1 MNKKIGIFSLGR
13 KLSRRCPN
21 KMLRP
26 FSGTTLTDIVLKK
39 LATFGENSFFAG
51 YEGEF
56 KEKCEDIGVRF
67 VQRTKE
73 SVSIDEPQIKYLSFL
88 RKVNYD
94 YLLIVNGCLPLL
106 KVKTIMGFLNEVV
119 DNDLHPS
126 SVFVKR
132 SNYFFGKDKLP
143 LNFSIDLKNL
153 NTKSVSPVYEF
164 SNALYF
170 FNRKYFLD
178 KKRYWDW
185 EKLRL
190 IELENSIEL
199 IDIDTEEDFLIAES
213 VWENLYKEKNAY
225 LAD

>member
-1 MNKKIGIFSLGR
+1 
-13 KLSRRCPN
+13 
-21 KMLRP
+21 
-26 FSGTTLTDIVLKK
+26 
-39 LATFGENSFFAG
+39 
-51 YEGEF
+51 
-56 KEKCEDIGVRF
+56 
-67 VQRTKE
+67 
-73 SVSIDEPQIKYLSFL
+73 
-88 RKVNYD
+88 
-94 YLLIVNGCLPLL
+94 
-106 KVKTIMGFLNEVV
+106 
-119 DNDLHPS
+119 
-126 SVFVKR
+126 
-132 SNYFFGKDKLP
+132 LP